1 VDVQTTE
8 NADYWQSKMPSLSGG
23 LVLRAGAV
31 YFALVFGAGFLLGS
45 IRVPFL
51 VPRLGERVAE
61 LLEAPVMLVVIF
73 FASRHV
79 VRRFALASLT
89 RASLVVGLFALVL
102 LLAAE
107 VLLAVAISGRSVLEY
122 ISGRD
127 PVSGSVYLASLL
139 VYAALP
145 WLHARRSRGSII
157 HKGPNKR
164 SSGR

>member
-1 VDVQTTE
+1 M
-8 NADYWQSKMPSLSGG
+8 SKVPGPSGG
-23 LVLRAGAV
+23 LVLRAGAA

-79 VRRFALASLT
+79 VRRFALASLA
-89 RASLVVGLFALVL
+89 RASLAVGLFALVL

-107 VLLAVAISGRSVLEY
+107 VLLVVAVSGRAVLEY
-122 ISGRD
+122 ISSRD
-127 PVSGSVYLASLL
+127 PVSGPVYLASLL
-139 VYAALP
+139 LYAALP
-145 WLHARRSRGSII
+145 WLHARRSRGLNQ
-157 HKGPNKR
+157 P
-164 SSGR
+164 

>member
-1 VDVQTTE
+1 M
-8 NADYWQSKMPSLSGG
+8 SPSPSGG
-23 LVLRAGAV
+23 LVLRAGAA
-31 YFALVFGAGFLLGS
+31 YFALVFSAGFLLGS

-79 VRRFALASLT
+79 VRRFAVTSLA
-89 RASLVVGLFALVL
+89 RASLAVGLFALVL

-107 VLLAVAISGRSVLEY
+107 VSLAVAISGHSVLEY

-139 VYAALP
+139 LYAALP
-145 WLHARRSRGSII
+145 WLHARRSRGSIS
-157 HKGPNKR
+157 HEA
-164 SSGR
+164 